1 MSQRSIHRKC
11 SLWLGTGA
19 LFALAGQTH
28 AAMFCSASSAGFTS
42 PYIPSNPTDTV
53 TAASVSVTCSR
64 DYAGKDL
71 AEVTYQLAAD
81 NGLNPTG
88 TQNRAFLGTSL
99 LNYDV
104 ASTSACA
111 PWDSTNLLPIP
122 EASFQVPVG
131 STATHTTSFY
141 VCIPAG
147 QAMLPPEGTY
157 TDIITISFANEKATG
172 GGNATFTGGAFPVSI
187 IAPASCS
194 FTTPPSNVEF
204 TYTAFSPSD
213 VLANSSFGVKCS
225 TNLPYTMTLD
235 AAVDVVAGLS
245 YSLTLNTTGS
255 GGSNPLTSVGIG
267 LGQTFYINGRMAA
280 GQAGACTG
288 ASCIESQVRTLM
300 ISY

>member
-1 MSQRSIHRKC
+1 MA
-11 SLWLGTGA
+11 GA
-19 LFALAGQTH
+19 LFVLAGQTH
-28 AAMFCSASSAGFTS
+28 AQMLCSVSSAGFTG
-42 PYIPSNPTDTV
+42 PYLPSNPTATV

-64 DYAGKDL
+64 DNAGKPL

-88 TQNRAFLGTSL
+88 TQNRAALGSGL

-104 ASTSACA
+104 ATDSACT
-111 PWDSTNLLPIP
+111 PWEGTNLLPTP
-122 EASFQVPVG
+122 AVSLQVPVS
-131 STATHTTSFY
+131 STATHTTPFF

-147 QAMLPPEGTY
+147 QAVLPPEGIY
-157 TDIITISFANEKATG
+157 ADIITISFANEKATG

-194 FTTPPSNVEF
+194 FTTQPSNVDF
-204 TYTAFSPSD
+204 TYTAFSASD

-235 AAVDVVAGLS
+235 ATVDVVAGLN
-245 YSLTLNTTGS
+245 YSLALNTTGS
-255 GGSNPLTSVGIG
+255 GGTNPLTSVGIG
-267 LGQTFYINGRMAA
+267 IAQTFYINGRMAA
-280 GQAGACTG
+280 GQAGSCSG
-288 ASCIESQVRTLM
+288 ASCTESQVRTLT